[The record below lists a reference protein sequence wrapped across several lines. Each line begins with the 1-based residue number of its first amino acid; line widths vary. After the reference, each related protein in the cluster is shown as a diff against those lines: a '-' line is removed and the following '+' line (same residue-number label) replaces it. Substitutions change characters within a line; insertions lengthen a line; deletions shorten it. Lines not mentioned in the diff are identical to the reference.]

1 MIASHARHRRV
12 SPFCGRTG
20 HTASVLAALA
30 LLIAGCGGGDG
41 ASQPGK
47 AAIEQHAA
55 AASAD
60 WLTGGHDQAE
70 TYFSPLARID
80 TSNAAQL
87 GYAWNYD
94 LQTTHGQE
102 ATPVVVDG
110 VMYAAAPWGIVHA
123 LDARTGKE
131 LWSFDPKNDPA
142 ITNKV
147 CCGIVNRG
155 LALSHGK
162 VMIASLD
169 GRLFALDAR
178 TGTMAW
184 QVDTIVDHER
194 GYTITGSTYVA
205 GDVVVI
211 GNSGA
216 ELDARGYV
224 SAYKIDSGELA
235 WRFYTVPASAT
246 GPFENPELEAA
257 AKTWDPKSRWEV
269 GLGGTVWDGMAYD
282 PELNL
287 LYVGVGNSALYPRK
301 LRSPSGGDNLYVSSI
316 LALNPGTGRLVW
328 HYQTTP
334 GDQWDYTATQK
345 MILAQLQIDG
355 RERRVLLQAPKNGFF
370 YVLDRATGELLSAE
384 PYAPVTWAT
393 GVDKT
398 TGRPIESPQGDYSD
412 APKLVF
418 PGPAG
423 SHNWQPMAFNPGTGL
438 VYIPVLV
445 APAVFW
451 VPDAPFVYEKGG
463 INTGAMYAFPARN
476 AGDWGLESAAARHLP
491 PLSKLA
497 AGLPDPTIR
506 GMLRAWDPVAHRVV
520 WEVDTS
526 EHWLGEMNSI
536 WNGGGV
542 MTTAGNLVFQGRSTG
557 YLYVYRADNGQQLAA
572 VNVGTSIMAAPMT
585 YELDGVQY
593 VAVQAGYGGALGG
606 VHPVGTAAQRYGNAG
621 RIVVFKLG
629 GGAVPLPAELHQDT
643 AMPRPAVER
652 FGSASEI
659 DAGNALLKRHCTRC
673 HSNEAP
679 GAIPD
684 LRRMS
689 AQTHKEF
696 DAIVLGGSR
705 AAKGMGSFKSLIT
718 PTEARDIHAA
728 VVASAW
734 QAYEAQQQEVPHS
747 APHTPSP
754 VKDDKQ

>member
-1 MIASHARHRRV
+1 
-12 SPFCGRTG
+12 
-20 HTASVLAALA
+20 
-30 LLIAGCGGGDG
+30 
-41 ASQPGK
+41 
-47 AAIEQHAA
+47 
-55 AASAD
+55 
-60 WLTGGHDQAE
+60 
-70 TYFSPLARID
+70 
-80 TSNAAQL
+80 
-87 GYAWNYD
+87 
-94 LQTTHGQE
+94 
-102 ATPVVVDG
+102 
-110 VMYAAAPWGIVHA
+110 
-123 LDARTGKE
+123 
-131 LWSFDPKNDPA
+131 
-142 ITNKV
+142 
-147 CCGIVNRG
+147 
-155 LALSHGK
+155 
-162 VMIASLD
+162 
-169 GRLFALDAR
+169 
-178 TGTMAW
+178 MAW

-205 GDVVVI
+205 GDLVVI

-224 SAYKIDSGELA
+224 SAYEIDSGELA
-235 WRFYTVPASAT
+235 WRFYTVPASAH

-257 AKTWDPKSRWEV
+257 ARTWDPRSRWEV

-345 MILAQLQIDG
+345 MILAQLKIDG

-393 GVDKT
+393 GVDKA

-497 AGLPDPTIR
+497 AGQPDPTIR
-506 GMLRAWDPVAHRVV
+506 GMLRAWDPVAQRVA

-718 PTEARDIHAA
+718 PAEAHDIHAA

-734 QAYEAQQQEVPHS
+734 QAYEAQQQVPHS